1 MKQDIIKQLQDLL
14 HGPLWLDEHFDKK
27 LSSVSAE
34 EAFINPLPGLHSVA
48 ELLSHLNVWLR
59 ACMDRMT
66 GIENSLK
73 DNSPDDWKHNALLR
87 TDGWEVLK
95 EEFYDLHDELIRLIE
110 TSDDSFFEKPYPGS
124 AFTHQ
129 DILNGLIHHN
139 AYHLG
144 QMGLTIK
151 FLKSDLY

>member
-1 MKQDIIKQLQDLL
+1 MKQDLIKQFQDLL

-27 LSSVSAE
+27 LSSISAE
-34 EAFINPLPGLHSVA
+34 EAFLNPLPHLHSVA
-48 ELLSHLNVWLR
+48 QLLSHLNVWLR

-66 GIENSLK
+66 GIESELK
-73 DNSPDDWKHNALLR
+73 DNGPDDWKSNTVLK
-87 TDGWEVLK
+87 TDGWDVLK

-110 TSDDSFFEKPYPGS
+110 TSDDAFFEQLYHTSG
-124 AFTHQ
+124 FTHR
-129 DILNGLIHHN
+129 DVLNGLVQHN

-151 FLKSDLY
+151 FLKNK

>member
-1 MKQDIIKQLQDLL
+1 MKQDLIKQLHDLL

-27 LSSVSAE
+27 LNSISAE
-34 EAFINPLPGLHSVA
+34 EAFVNPIPGLHSVA

-66 GIENSLK
+66 GIENNLK
-73 DNSPDDWKHNALLR
+73 DNSPDDWKSNARLKA
-87 TDGWEVLK
+87 DGWEVLK
-95 EEFYDLHDELIRLIE
+95 EEFFDLHDELIRLIE
-110 TSDDSFFEKPYPGS
+110 TSDDAFFEQTYHGS
-124 AFTHQ
+124 AFTYS
-129 DILNGLIHHN
+129 DIMHGLIHHN

-151 FLKSDLY
+151 FLKMK

>member
-27 LSSVSAE
+27 LNSISGE
-34 EAFINPLPGLHSVA
+34 EAFINPVPGQHSVA

-66 GIENSLK
+66 GVENSLK
-73 DNSPDDWKHNALLR
+73 DNSPDDWKHNARLR
-87 TDGWEVLK
+87 ADGWEVLK

-110 TSDDSFFEKPYPGS
+110 TSDDAFFETPYPGS
-124 AFTHQ
+124 AFTHN

-151 FLKSDLY
+151 FLKGQA

>member
-1 MKQDIIKQLQDLL
+1 MKQDLIKQLHDLL

-27 LSSVSAE
+27 LNSISAE
-34 EAFINPLPGLHSVA
+34 EAFINPIPGLHSVA

-66 GIENSLK
+66 GIENELQ
-73 DNSPDDWKHNALLR
+73 DNSPDDWKTNEQLKA
-87 TDGWEVLK
+87 DGWEVLK
-95 EEFYDLHDELIRLIE
+95 EEFFDLHDELIRLIE
-110 TSDDSFFEKPYPGS
+110 VSDGSFFEQPYHGS
-124 AFTHQ
+124 EFTHQ
-129 DILNGLIHHN
+129 DVLYGLIHHN

-151 FLKSDLY
+151 FLKRT

>member
-1 MKQDIIKQLQDLL
+1 MKQDLIKQLQELL

-27 LSSVSAE
+27 LSSISAE
-34 EAFINPLPGLHSVA
+34 EAFINPLPDMHSVA

-66 GIENSLK
+66 GTENSLK
-73 DNSPDDWKHNALLR
+73 DHSPDNWKNNAQLK

-95 EEFYDLHDELIRLIE
+95 EEFYALHDELIRLIE
-110 TSDDSFFEKPYPGS
+110 TSDDAFFEKPYPGS

-151 FLKSDLY
+151 FLKMK